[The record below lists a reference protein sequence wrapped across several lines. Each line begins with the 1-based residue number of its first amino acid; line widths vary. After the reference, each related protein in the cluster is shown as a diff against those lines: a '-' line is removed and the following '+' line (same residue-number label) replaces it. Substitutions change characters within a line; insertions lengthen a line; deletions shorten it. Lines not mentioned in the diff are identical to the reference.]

1 MAVATEGEK
10 RFAEARV
17 KLIRTAGDFSDE
29 HYVDS
34 SGVRKP
40 RLALNWKPDLIGGD
54 IGNHFTVSG
63 GGAGAVSHVD
73 RIGSWAKVVT
83 GASDNDESYVASNSQ
98 CALFDTIHESYYR
111 IRLDHT
117 VATGAGNSSVI
128 FGLCSGPGA
137 NLILDAGNALYATD
151 YDGAIFAKFEDGA
164 YWTCNSSNAAVE
176 VQDTLATE
184 TGKWADGDEHLLEI
198 FYHPNDG
205 TTGKIFFLVEGVC
218 EARHDI
224 TISGLEEMNVVF
236 GVKAHEAVAQT
247 LNFTDLEAI
256 AWTARPEAA

>member
-54 IGNHFTVSG
+54 IGNHFTVTG
-63 GGAGAVSHVD
+63 TGAGAVTHVD
-73 RIGSWAKVVT
+73 RIGGWAQVVT
-83 GASDNDESYVASNSQ
+83 GSSDNDEAYVASTSQ

-117 VATGAGNSSVI
+117 VATGAGNSALA
-128 FGLCSGPGA
+128 FGVSDTQGA
-137 NLILDAGNALYATD
+137 NLIADAGNALATS
-151 YDGAIFAKFEDGA
+151 YDGALFAKLEDGA
-164 YWTCNSSNAAVE
+164 YWTCNSSNAGTQ

-184 TGKWADGDEHLLEI
+184 TGKWANGDEHLLEI
-198 FYHPNDG
+198 LYHPNDG

-218 EARHDI
+218 EARQDI
-224 TISGLEEMNVVF
+224 TISGLQEMNVVF

-247 LNFTDLEAI
+247 LFFNDIEAI